1 MLSLGTRLNNVNIP
15 HSNISDLISDAVR
28 GRKNF
33 NPTGSKEFFH
43 VLSKINI
50 PRDLVRNNERW
61 KQALTDSSSG
71 EEEVLYRSPS
81 KVALTLQKKHVEKT
95 EPIFKPR
102 WFNY

>member
-1 MLSLGTRLNNVNIP
+1 VRLNNVDIP

-28 GRKNF
+28 KRKNF
-33 NPTGSKEFFH
+33 NPTGSKEFFR

-50 PRDLVRNNERW
+50 PTDLVRNDERW
-61 KQALTDSSSG
+61 KQALTDSSSA

-81 KVALTLQKKHVEKT
+81 KVALTPQKKHVEKT